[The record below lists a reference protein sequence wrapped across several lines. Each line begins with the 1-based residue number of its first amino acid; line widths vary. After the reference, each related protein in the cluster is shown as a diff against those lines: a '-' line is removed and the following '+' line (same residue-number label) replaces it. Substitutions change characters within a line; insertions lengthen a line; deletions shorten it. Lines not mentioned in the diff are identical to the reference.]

1 MNWRGRPMKTLM
13 YQISPLL
20 LLLAASTILALSAAG
35 SPALAAETGKT
46 RVLLLGASVGKS
58 WEVSGLPRR
67 LNDSRFEFEA
77 AQAWQFDK
85 TEALEEILMRPK
97 RKFKPTKTYL
107 KGFFEPAPKPADIII
122 IKECAAYF
130 PGDLPG
136 YKEMVKK
143 WVAAIRAAGKK
154 PAIATVAPVTKAR
167 TLKSP
172 GKIESI
178 REFNE
183 WIREF
188 AAAEKLPL
196 LDLEAALKTDDKNR
210 LLRDEYSTDGTHLNR
225 KAYDMLDKLLLEAAV
240 KASGTER
247 R

>member
-1 MNWRGRPMKTLM
+1 MKNSI

-20 LLLAASTILALSAAG
+20 LLLAASAIFALCAAG
-35 SPALAAETGKT
+35 DRAWAAPGSGKT

-58 WEVSGLPRR
+58 WEVSGIPKR

-77 AQAWQFDK
+77 VQAWQFDK

-107 KGFFEPAPKPADIII
+107 KGFFEPSPTPADIIV

-130 PGDLPG
+130 PGDLPA
-136 YKEMVKK
+136 YKELVKK

-167 TLKSP
+167 TLASP

-178 REFNE
+178 REFNI
-183 WIREF
+183 WIREY
-188 AAAEKLPL
+188 AAVEKLPL
-196 LDLEAALKTDDKNR
+196 LDLEAALKTDDRDR

-225 KAYDMLDKLLLEAAV
+225 KAYDVLDKLLLEASV
-240 KASGTER
+240 KASGAER

>member
-1 MNWRGRPMKTLM
+1 MKTLM
-13 YQISPLL
+13 SQMSPLL
-20 LLLAASTILALSAAG
+20 LLLAASTILALSAPGGAVAG
-35 SPALAAETGKT
+35 TEKT

-58 WEVSGLPRR
+58 WEVSALPKR

-77 AQAWQFDK
+77 VQAWQFDK
-85 TEALEEILMRPK
+85 TEALEEILMRPR

-107 KGFFEPAPKPADIII
+107 KGFFGPAPKPADIII

-130 PGDLPG
+130 PGDLNA
-136 YKEMVKK
+136 YKELVKK
-143 WVAAIRAAGKK
+143 WVAAIRAANKK

-178 REFNE
+178 REFNI
-183 WIREF
+183 WIREY

-196 LDLEAALKTDDKNR
+196 LDLEAALKTDDKDR

-225 KAYDMLDKLLLEAAV
+225 KAYDVLDKFLLEAAV
-240 KASGTER
+240 KASEAER

>member
-1 MNWRGRPMKTLM
+1 MKTLI

-20 LLLAASTILALSAAG
+20 LLLAASTIFALSVPEG
-35 SPALAAETGKT
+35 SALAAGTGKT

-58 WEVSGLPRR
+58 WEVSGIPRR

-77 AQAWQFDK
+77 VQAWQFDK

-97 RKFKPTKTYL
+97 RKFRPTKTYL
-107 KGFFEPAPKPADIII
+107 KGFFGPSPKPADIIV

-130 PGDLPG
+130 PGDLAN
-136 YKEMVKK
+136 YKELVKK
-143 WVAAIRAAGKK
+143 WVASIRAAGKK

-167 TLKSP
+167 ALSSP

-178 REFNE
+178 REFNN
-183 WIREF
+183 WIREY

-196 LDLEAALKTDDKNR
+196 LDLEAALKIDDKER

-225 KAYDMLDKLLLEAAV
+225 KAYDALDKFLLETAV